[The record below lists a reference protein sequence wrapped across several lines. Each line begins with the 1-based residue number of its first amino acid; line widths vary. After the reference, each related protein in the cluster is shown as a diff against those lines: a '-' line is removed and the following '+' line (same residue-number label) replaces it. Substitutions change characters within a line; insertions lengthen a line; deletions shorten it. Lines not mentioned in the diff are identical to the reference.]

1 MTSVPSFV
9 EQFASARAGLPG
21 AGQGWLDALRREAFG
36 RFDSNGFPTPK
47 VEAWK
52 FTDLHRIAGLG
63 FDNMPAAVGRALSRA
78 DIALHRLSSDCRLAV
93 FVNGM
98 FRPDLSDLDGPE
110 GLRVRN
116 LAAADEAD
124 LHALAAPPLA
134 SLEPRARALADLNT
148 AFMRDGALIDIEG
161 CAALAPVQLLF
172 VASPQGDRPVFH
184 VRNLIRLGAHA
195 SATVVETYVGHDS
208 RAYWTNAVTRIE
220 IGDGAV
226 LRHCK
231 LQAEGAKATHVAAIS
246 VRVARAATYHMFAA
260 ALGGELARHEIEVD
274 LAASDAVAELNGI
287 TLARRHQHLD
297 TTTRLAHAQPHG
309 TSRQEF
315 RNVVDDHAHAVFQG
329 SVTVAPDAQKTDAQQ
344 QSRSLLLAATAA
356 VDTKPELEILADD
369 VKCSH
374 GAAIGDLEPEQL
386 FYLRT
391 RGIGEADA
399 RALLIAAFIG
409 HLIDGIDG
417 EDVQPYVRRHVD
429 AWLEKLGLQER
440 RS

>member
-1 MTSVPSFV
+1 MTSAPSIV
-9 EQFASARAGLPG
+9 EQFASARATLPG
-21 AGQGWLDALRREAFG
+21 AGQDWLDALRREALDRFG
-36 RFDSNGFPTPK
+36 RNGFPSSK

-52 FTDLHRIAGLG
+52 FTDLHRVAGLG
-63 FDNMPAAVGRALSRA
+63 FDNMPAAIGRALTPA
-78 DIALHRLSSDCRLAV
+78 DVAPHRFSADCAVAV

-98 FRPDLSDLDGPE
+98 FRPDLSDLDGAA

-116 LAAADEAD
+116 VAAADQAD
-124 LHALAAPPLA
+124 LQALAAPALT

-148 AFMRDGALIDIEG
+148 AFMRDGAVIDIEG

-195 SATVVETYVGHDS
+195 SATVVETYVGQDQ
-208 RAYWTNAVTRIE
+208 RAYWTNAVTRLE

-231 LQAEGAKATHVAAIS
+231 LQAEGANATHVAATS
-246 VRVARAATYHMFAA
+246 VRVARAATYHMFAV
-260 ALGGELARHEIEVD
+260 ALGGDLARNEIEVE
-274 LAASDAVAELNGI
+274 LAAPEATAELNGV
-287 TLARRHQHLD
+287 TLARGRQHLD
-297 TTTRLAHAQPHG
+297 TTTRLSHAQPHG

-329 SVTVAPDAQKTDAQQ
+329 SVMVAPAAQKADAQQ
-344 QSRSLLLAATAA
+344 QSRSLLLAPTAA

-386 FYLRT
+386 FYLRA
-391 RGIGEADA
+391 RGLGEADA
-399 RALLIAAFIG
+399 RALLVAAFIG
-409 HLIDGIDG
+409 HLIDGIEGRDA
-417 EDVQPYVRRHVD
+417 QAYIRRHVD
-429 AWLEKLGLQER
+429 GWIREKR
-440 RS
+440 P

>member
-1 MTSVPSFV
+1 MTSVPSIV
-9 EQFASARAGLPG
+9 DQFTSARTGLPG
-21 AGQGWLDALRREAFG
+21 AGQGWLDSLRREALE
-36 RFDSNGFPTPK
+36 RFERNGFPTPK

-63 FDNMPAAVGRALSRA
+63 FDNMPAAIGRALTQA
-78 DIALHRLSSDCRLAV
+78 DITPHRLSPECRLAV

-98 FRPDLSDLDGPE
+98 FRSDLSDLEGAE
-110 GLRVRN
+110 GLRMRN
-116 LAAADEAD
+116 FAAADEGE

-134 SLEPRARALADLNT
+134 SLEPRARTLADLNT
-148 AFMRDGALIDIEG
+148 AFMRDGAVIDIEG

-172 VASPQGDRPVFH
+172 IASPQGDRPVFH

-208 RAYWTNAVTRIE
+208 SPYWTNAVSRVE
-220 IGDGAV
+220 VAEGAV

-231 LQAEGAKATHVAAIS
+231 LQAEGANATHVAATA

-260 ALGGELARHEIEVD
+260 ALGAELARNEVEIE
-274 LAASDAVAELNGI
+274 LAAPDATADLNGV
-287 TLARRHQHLD
+287 TLARAHQHLD
-297 TTTRLAHAQPHG
+297 TTTRLNHAQPRG

-329 SVTVAPDAQKTDAQQ
+329 SVTVAPHAQKTDAQQ

-374 GAAIGDLEPEQL
+374 GTAIGDLEPEQL
-386 FYLRT
+386 FYLRA

-399 RALLIAAFIG
+399 RALLVAAFIG
-409 HLIDGIDG
+409 HLIEGLG
-417 EDVQPYVRRHVD
+417 SADVRSYVRRHVD
-429 AWLEKLGLQER
+429 GWLAER
-440 RS
+440 GT